1 MGGRADRQLTSEAGR
16 TRGPRRSEH
25 APGDAGEP
33 WRKHL
38 VPQRHAEYTDEEHE
52 TWRRLVSR
60 TAAVVSEREARLH
73 PDFVDG
79 FQRLVRPWTQIPRL
93 EELSASLAEFGW
105 RTLCVGGYL
114 PPQVYSAMVAEG
126 IFPVSRE
133 IRRVEHL
140 EFSPTPDLA
149 HDLIGHVPMLVC
161 AQHRHFLQRL
171 ARATTE
177 ARSNRADRELYLANR
192 SMAALRC
199 RPSTHPSALGAALTR
214 VDAAQR
220 GVAAEPSELARLDR
234 MYLWSVEFG
243 LMGTPD
249 DYRLYG
255 AGLLSSLAE
264 TDAMFNGQARV
275 IPFSEAALERSI
287 EFSDPQNVYFV
298 ARDYEQLNDALTS
311 LVDPP
316 RSLLATRQ

>member
-1 MGGRADRQLTSEAGR
+1 MREPVDAGR
-16 TRGPRRSEH
+16 
-25 APGDAGEP
+25 EP

-38 VPQRHAEYTDEEHE
+38 VSQCHAEYTDEEHE
-52 TWRRLVSR
+52 TWRQLVSR
-60 TAAVVSEREARLH
+60 TAAVVNEHEAKLH
-73 PDFVDG
+73 PAFVDG

-93 EELSASLAEFGW
+93 EELSASLADFGW
-105 RTLCVGGYL
+105 QTLCVGGYL

-133 IRRVEHL
+133 IRRVEHF

-149 HDLIGHVPMLVC
+149 HDLIGHIPMLVC

-177 ARSNRADRELYLANR
+177 ARSNRADRELYVANR

-199 RPSTHPSALGAALTR
+199 RPSTHPSALGGALAR
-214 VDAAQR
+214 VEAAQR
-220 GVAAEPSELARLDR
+220 AVAAGPSALARLDR
-234 MYLWSVEFG
+234 MYLWTVEFG

-264 TDAMFNGQARV
+264 TDSMFKGQAHV
-275 IPFSEAALERSI
+275 IPFTEAALERSI
-287 EFSDPQNVYFV
+287 EFSDHQHVYFV
-298 ARDYEQLNDALTS
+298 ARDYDQLNDALTS
-311 LVDPP
+311 LVAPP
-316 RSLLATRQ
+316 RSLLAARR